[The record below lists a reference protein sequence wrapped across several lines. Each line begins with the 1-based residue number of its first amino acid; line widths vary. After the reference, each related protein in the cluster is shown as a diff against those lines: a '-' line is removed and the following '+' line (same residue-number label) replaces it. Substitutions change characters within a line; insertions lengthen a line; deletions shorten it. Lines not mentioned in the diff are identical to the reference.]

1 MTSGDQR
8 GWPRLWSLLWRVLIV
23 TVAVALFAV
32 VWWKLP
38 LALYSDSGGGPEAE
52 NARLRA
58 VTDTRTAMLAG
69 LIGVGAIL
77 TFWLN
82 SRVYRVTART
92 FELTRLGHFT
102 ERYSKAIEQ
111 LGSDNLDI
119 RLGGIYALERLAI
132 DSAGYHPTVV
142 EVLSAF
148 VREHSAHGQVRDEF
162 RPAADLQAALTVL
175 GRLPNRPGVSR
186 GDLSNAQLAGAHLDG
201 ADLSGA
207 RLSGVNL
214 SGAWLGDTN
223 LSDAYLGR
231 ADLSGARILYGSD
244 LSGAWLG
251 DANLSGAWLGDAQS
265 RHEEGYGDAT
275 LPTVEGK
282 STSVTGLTQ
291 EQLSLARGDEHTR
304 LPPGL
309 GHPSGW
315 RQQRA

>member
-1 MTSGDQR
+1 MTNGDRR
-8 GWPRLWSLLWRVLIV
+8 GWPRLWSFLWRVLVVVV
-23 TVAVALFAV
+23 TVALFAV
-32 VWWKLP
+32 VWWRLP
-38 LALYSDSGGGPEAE
+38 LALYSDAGGGPDAE

-82 SRVYRVTART
+82 SRIYKVTAET
-92 FELTRLGHFT
+92 FELTRLGHLT

-111 LGSDNLDI
+111 LGGDNLDV

-132 DSAGYHPTVV
+132 DSAGYHPTIV

-148 VREHSAHGQVRDEF
+148 VREHGDRDQVGDDP
-162 RPAADLQAALTVL
+162 RPAADVQAALTVL

-214 SGAWLGDTN
+214 SNAWLGDTN
-223 LSDAYLGR
+223 LSDAFLGR
-231 ADLSGARILYGSD
+231 ANLSGARILYGSD

-251 DANLSGAWLGDAQS
+251 DANLSGAWLGDAQQ
-265 RHEEGYGDAT
+265 RDGEGYGDAT

-282 STSVTGLTQ
+282 ATSVAGLTQ

-309 GHPSGW
+309 DHPSGW
-315 RQQRA
+315 RQRRD